1 MLERI
6 KERTKAKG
14 WSMSNLCREMG
25 TARSYFTNFKNGNLS
40 ITEDRLNQI
49 AKLLD
54 CSVEYLKGETDDA
67 SKPGVSPEKQKLL
80 NLIDTL
86 TDEQAERFAELIKT
100 MR

>member
-14 WSMSNLCREMG
+14 WSMSNLCRELNL
-25 TARSYFTNFKNGNLS
+25 AVSYFADVRNGKTKIS
-40 ITEDRLNQI
+40 EDRLNQI

-100 MR
+100 MK

>member
-14 WSMSNLCREMG
+14 WSMSNLCRELG
-25 TARSYFTNFKNGNLS
+25 VHVSFFTGVKNGNFR
-40 ITEDRLNQI
+40 ITEERLNQI

-67 SKPGVSPEKQKLL
+67 SKPGLSPEKQKLL

>member
-1 MLERI
+1 MLVRI

-14 WSMSNLCREMG
+14 WSMSNLCRELNL
-25 TARSYFTNFKNGNLS
+25 AVSYFTDVKNGKLR

>member
-14 WSMSNLCREMG
+14 WTMSQLCREMG

-40 ITEDRLNQI
+40 ITEERLNQI

-67 SKPGVSPEKQKLL
+67 SKPGVSPNKQKLL
-80 NLIDTL
+80 DLIDTL
-86 TDEQAERFAELIKT
+86 SEEQMERFAGLIEAMK
-100 MR
+100 

>member
-6 KERTKAKG
+6 KARTKAKG
-14 WSMSNLCREMG
+14 WSMSNLCRELG
-25 TARSYFTNFKNGNLS
+25 VHVSFFTGVKNGNFR
-40 ITEDRLNQI
+40 ITEERLNQI

-80 NLIDTL
+80 DLIDTL